1 MSELHTVDVEKRLRE
16 KRDDFV
22 LKQHFSAKS
31 DVWKHFSLVLEKRRE
46 DNKTIIDK
54 SDRKLF
60 RQATNPGHSLR
71 HLLPQKPQPTDL
83 TSYVRGN
90 IHICFPLFNIPSL
103 KLLHQS
109 VFI

>member
-60 RQATNPGHSLR
+60 RQATNPGHSLH
-71 HLLPQKPQPTDL
+71 HLSPK
-83 TSYVRGN
+83 N
-90 IHICFPLFNIPSL
+90 IHLQILPAS
-103 KLLHQS
+103 
-109 VFI
+109 

>member
-1 MSELHTVDVEKRLRE
+1 M
-16 KRDDFV
+16 
-22 LKQHFSAKS
+22 
-31 DVWKHFSLVLEKRRE
+31 RRGLTLTAF
-46 DNKTIIDK
+46 DIDTIIDK

-71 HLLPQKPQPTDL
+71 HLLPQKPPPTDL

-103 KLLHQS
+103 KI
-109 VFI
+109 VTPIGV